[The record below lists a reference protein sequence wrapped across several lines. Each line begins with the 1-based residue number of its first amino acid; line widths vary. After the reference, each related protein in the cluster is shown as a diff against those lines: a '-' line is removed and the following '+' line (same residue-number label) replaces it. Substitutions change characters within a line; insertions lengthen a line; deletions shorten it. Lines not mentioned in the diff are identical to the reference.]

1 MRMPLIGLSIKCLVV
16 KEWNCWGKLGSLTM
30 LEKVYQLEVTVRSGW
45 ALGLQD
51 TPTVPSALSAL
62 ACRLI

>member
-1 MRMPLIGLSIKCLVV
+1 
-16 KEWNCWGKLGSLTM
+16 M